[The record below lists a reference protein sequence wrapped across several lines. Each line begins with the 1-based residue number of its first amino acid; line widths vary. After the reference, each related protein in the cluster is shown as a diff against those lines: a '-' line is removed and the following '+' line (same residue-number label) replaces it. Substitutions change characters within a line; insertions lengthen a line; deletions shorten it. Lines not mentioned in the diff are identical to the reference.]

1 MAKPK
6 RKKKATRN
14 QKGLNKI
21 QKTVEQLREEYE
33 SKYPFAVDYDAV
45 ETPEGSPSF
54 EEFVLSKE
62 ANRAYNEA
70 DPLWKYQQTTQ
81 LGPLAL
87 QRWRNAK
94 TSKDGKNYR
103 VPYYVPPS
111 IVSTGDGPTTGTK
124 FGSGITADGK
134 LTLGPEGLTGGFS
147 KYKQGH
153 REYMEQRG
161 MLDKVKGIPGSI
173 LPPANYVT
181 GRGASI
187 GGRYL
192 PGLAGMVPFALM
204 GKKVLEADQANQNT
218 IPLMAPLGL
227 SFSGGMLNSQSQ
239 LVVPTAG
246 LKLNPF
252 SKESRSLKKQ
262 SRKDQKKL
270 DKKLESGVD
279 AYNRELDK
287 EKANFE
293 RQAALYEKK
302 YGVKPFIPEMTAG
315 FKASGYQPGTGGK
328 TQNRNPIFLEDGGKV
343 KKGNT
348 INGVQYDPYGFPV
361 TDTTGTA
368 SYEKMAEYLLGTRGG
383 TRERM
388 EDLMYDIASTE
399 SGATYDPAIKQIGGG
414 PGRGIFQ
421 YEGPGGSNRA
431 KDALTRAVAY
441 YNSSKTEKM
450 PEWLSSYIK
459 ESNGVYDFSKLTIP
473 QQKAL
478 FLTDYS
484 QAKNIPFGD
493 YMKGDISTEDM
504 WAKYHKVSGADRPH
518 FREMKAVGDR
528 KKDARTMTSEK
539 FREIVTGKSFMP

>member
-6 RKKKATRN
+6 KKKKATRN
-14 QKGLNKI
+14 QKGLDKI
-21 QKTVEQLREEYE
+21 QNTVEQLREEYE

-45 ETPEGSPSF
+45 ETPEGLPSF

-70 DPLWKYQQTTQ
+70 DPLWKYQKTTQ
-81 LGPLAL
+81 LGPLAI
-87 QRWRNAK
+87 QRWRGSK

-111 IVSTGDGPTTGTK
+111 IVSTGDGPTTGTRM
-124 FGSGITADGK
+124 GSGVTADGK

-153 REYMEQRG
+153 REYMEQRNL
-161 MLDKVKGIPGSI
+161 LDKVKGIPGSV
-173 LPPANYVT
+173 LPPANYLT

-187 GGRYL
+187 GGRRL
-192 PGLAGMVPFALM
+192 PGLAGIVPSLLL
-204 GKKVLEADQANQNT
+204 GNKILEADNANQNT
-218 IPLMAPLGL
+218 IPLMAPWALAT
-227 SFSGGMLNSQSQ
+227 SGAFANLPSQ

-246 LKLNPF
+246 LKANPF
-252 SKESRSLKKQ
+252 SKESRLLKKQ
-262 SRKDQKKL
+262 SRKDQNKL
-270 DKKLESGVD
+270 DKKLEGGVE
-279 AYNRELDK
+279 AYNRQLDK
-287 EKANFE
+287 EKADFE
-293 RQAALYEKK
+293 RQASLYEKK

-315 FKASGYQPGTGGK
+315 FKRASYEPGPGRK
-328 TQNRNPIFLEDGGKV
+328 TQNRNPIFLENGGKV
-343 KKGNT
+343 KEGNT
-348 INGVQYDPYGFPV
+348 INGVEYDPYGFPV
-361 TDTTGTA
+361 NDTTGTA

-388 EDLMYDIASTE
+388 EDLMYDIASVE
-399 SGATYDPAIKQIGGG
+399 SGATYDPSIKQIGGG

-431 KDALTRAVAY
+431 KDALSRAIAY

-450 PEWLSSYIK
+450 PEWLSNYIQ
-459 ESNGVYDFSKLTIP
+459 ESNGVYDFSKLTVP

-478 FLTDYS
+478 FLADYS

-493 YMKGDISTEDM
+493 YMQGDITTEDM

-518 FREMKAVGDR
+518 FREMKKIGDK